1 MGNIIQTSGFSIQDN
16 EANKLLHVFPLILN
30 VGDSP
35 ALLFRLDAPLAV
47 GTSVSYR
54 LVAGFRILNWKG
66 KITSVQKNDW
76 TAELQEGPF
85 SFFQV
90 KHSVQKTGD
99 LLELT
104 DEIYFGGEAPELPA
118 AMRHARLLSAFKDRA
133 DYSKPKTLTN
143 PTARPKASKHSM
155 PDCLRADGEPCPTNP

>member
-104 DEIYFGGEAPELPA
+104 DEIYFGGEAPELA
-118 AMRHARLLSAFKDRA
+118 VAMQNARLLYAFKDRA
-133 DYSKPKTLTN
+133 DLLQAQDSYESHRKTESF
-143 PTARPKASKHSM
+143 KAFNAGLS
-155 PDCLRADGEPCPTNP
+155 AG